1 MKFFTS
7 NNRGFEM
14 EIIKLSD
21 TTNQKEIIDKCIGI
35 LNSGGLVVYP
45 TETCYG
51 IAADPTNQKAVEKL
65 IKYKKKRGGKPIS
78 IAVCNKKMAKKY
90 VEINEIAENIYD
102 NYLPG
107 PITVVSKS
115 KGKVY
120 KIVEADDKTLGIRIP
135 KYDITLNLIKQ
146 FGKPITTTSA
156 NASYKK
162 TPYKI
167 KDILDNTSKKQQNL
181 IDLILDAGKLQKNK
195 PSTVINTTLNE
206 MKILRE
212 GDVNLKSPN
221 TFISKSERE
230 TKELAESLLKNIEIG
245 KKPIIF
251 ALQGELGTG
260 KTQFTKGLAKSLRI
274 EQIIR
279 SPTFFLLREY
289 DVEGKNIKFFH
300 IDTYRMF
307 EQDDFNDLNFKKM
320 IEKPNII
327 VIEWAEKISKNIRKV
342 KDSIELIWIKFYY
355 QENNTRKIEYS
366 NEIL

>member
-1 MKFFTS
+1 
-7 NNRGFEM
+7 M

-21 TTNQKEIIDKCIGI
+21 TNQEEIIKKCIDI

-65 IKYKKKRGGKPIS
+65 LDYKKKREGKAIS
-78 IAVCNKKMAKKY
+78 VAVSDKEMAKEY

-107 PITVVSKS
+107 PITVVSRS
-115 KGKVY
+115 KGKVIE
-120 KIVEADDKTLGIRIP
+120 KVEADDETLGVRIP
-135 KYDITLNLIKQ
+135 KYPLILKLIKK
-146 FGKPITTTSA
+146 FGKPITATSA

-162 TPYKI
+162 TPYTVKN
-167 KDILDNTSKKQQNL
+167 ILDNISKKQQNL
-181 IDLILDAGKLQKNK
+181 IDLIIDAGKLQKNK

-212 GDVNLKSPN
+212 GDVNLKSPK

-230 TKELAESLLKNIEIG
+230 TERLADELLKNINIG

-260 KTQFTKGLAKSLRI
+260 KTQFTKGLAKSLGI
-274 EQIIR
+274 EQTIR
-279 SPTFFLLREY
+279 SPTFFLVREY
-289 DVEGKNIKFFH
+289 DIKKNLKFFH
-300 IDTYRMF
+300 LDTYRMF
-307 EQDDFNDLNFKKM
+307 EQDELDGIGFENMTKQ
-320 IEKPNII
+320 PNII
-327 VIEWAEKISKNIRKV
+327 VIEWAEKVSKILREI
-342 KDSIELIWIKFYY
+342 KDSVELIWIKFEY
-355 QENNTRKIEYS
+355 QEKNTRKIEYS

>member
-1 MKFFTS
+1 MD
-7 NNRGFEM
+7 
-14 EIIKLSD
+14 IIKISD
-21 TTNQKEIIDKCIGI
+21 TNQEEVIDRCIDT

-65 IKYKKKRGGKPIS
+65 LDYKKKREGKAIS
-78 IAVCNKKMAKKY
+78 VAVSDKEMAKEY
-90 VEINEIAENIYD
+90 VEMNEIAENIYD

-115 KGKVY
+115 KGKVV
-120 KIVEADDKTLGIRIP
+120 KKVEADDETLGIRIP
-135 KYDITLNLIKQ
+135 KYPLILKLIKK
-146 FGKPITTTSA
+146 FGKPITATSA

-162 TPYKI
+162 TPYTVKN
-167 KDILDNTSKKQQNL
+167 ILDNTSKKQQNL
-181 IDLILDAGKLQKNK
+181 IDLIIDAGKLQKNK

-212 GDVNLKSPN
+212 GDVNLKSPK

-230 TKELAESLLKNIEIG
+230 TKRLANKLIKNINIG

-260 KTQFTKGLAKSLRI
+260 KTQFTKGLAKSLGI
-274 EQIIR
+274 EQNIR
-279 SPTFFLLREY
+279 SPTFFLVREY
-289 DVEGKNIKFFH
+289 DVKEKNLKFFH
-300 IDTYRMF
+300 MDTYRMF
-307 EQDDFNDLNFKKM
+307 EQEEFTDLGFKDMTKQ
-320 IEKPNII
+320 PNII
-327 VIEWAEKISKNIRKV
+327 AIEWAEKVSKILREI
-342 KDSIELIWIKFYY
+342 KDSVELIWVKFEY
-355 QENNTRKIEYS
+355 QEKNTRKIEYS